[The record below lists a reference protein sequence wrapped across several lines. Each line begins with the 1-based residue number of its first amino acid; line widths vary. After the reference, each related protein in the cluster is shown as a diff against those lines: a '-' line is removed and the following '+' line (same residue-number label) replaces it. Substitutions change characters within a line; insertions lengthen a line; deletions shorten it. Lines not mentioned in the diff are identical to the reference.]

1 MSLTDPMAVLE
12 SVCKSYQ
19 ESVSSNDSVAY
30 ARQFATDAVRLP
42 PGAKPE
48 YGPEEIAK
56 SEQRDY
62 DIAKWT
68 IKVRPVHAL
77 RIDDDWIY
85 GIAETDITLVAHADG
100 SRKTMK
106 ANKGWLLHQQPSGEW
121 LIKRAMW
128 NYQSRTCAIG
138 SAFGT

>member
-77 RIDDDWIY
+77 RIDDD
-85 GIAETDITLVAHADG
+85 A
-100 SRKTMK
+100 
-106 ANKGWLLHQQPSGEW
+106 
-121 LIKRAMW
+121 
-128 NYQSRTCAIG
+128 
-138 SAFGT
+138 